1 MALPMKPVYNEKSA
15 PKEMWF
21 TIQAVLVKLTSVIIN
36 NNLGRFLKSL
46 LENAEGMF
54 WGFVTP
60 HHFKPITNTM
70 GAEDSEDAG

>member
-1 MALPMKPVYNEKSA
+1 M
-15 PKEMWF
+15 
-21 TIQAVLVKLTSVIIN
+21 VKLTSVVIN

-54 WGFVTP
+54 WGFAAP

-70 GAEDSEDAG
+70 RAEDSEDAG